1 MNSQE
6 RTEYLIKLLKPCLR
20 KSRNP
25 DWSTLRY
32 MTAWGS
38 KTEEG
43 LKASIARVISSD
55 DLPAIEE

>member
-6 RTEYLIKLLKPCLR
+6 RTEYLIKLLKPCLK

-32 MTAWGS
+32 LTAWGS

-43 LKASIARVISSD
+43 LKACIARVISSD
-55 DLPAIEE
+55 NLPAIEY

>member
-1 MNSQE
+1 MNDQE

-20 KSRNP
+20 RSRNP

-32 MTAWGS
+32 VTAWGS

-43 LKASIARVISSD
+43 LKASITRVISSD

>member
-1 MNSQE
+1 MNNQE

-20 KSRNP
+20 RSRNH

-43 LKASIARVISSD
+43 LKASITRVINSD
-55 DLPAIEE
+55 DLPAIED

>member
-1 MNSQE
+1 MNNQE
-6 RTEYLIKLLKPCLR
+6 RTEYLIKLLKPCLIV
-20 KSRNP
+20 SRNP

-43 LKASIARVISSD
+43 LKASITRVISSH
-55 DLPAIEE
+55 DLPAIED